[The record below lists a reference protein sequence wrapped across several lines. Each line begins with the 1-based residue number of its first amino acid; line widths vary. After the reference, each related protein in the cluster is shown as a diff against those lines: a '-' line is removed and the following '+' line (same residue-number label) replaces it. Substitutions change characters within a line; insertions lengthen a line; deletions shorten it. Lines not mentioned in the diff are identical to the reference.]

1 MVAVQS
7 FLYSQYTFL
16 TDTCE
21 TRKDL
26 WSHCGVESPGFCNN
40 RLVFGGSTSLS
51 CMMELL
57 VLLLLIAT
65 AMI

>member
-1 MVAVQS
+1 M
-7 FLYSQYTFL
+7 
-16 TDTCE
+16 
-21 TRKDL
+21 DL

-40 RLVFGGSTSLS
+40 RLVFGGGSTSLS

-65 AMI
+65 AMMS